1 MGQQPAFL
9 VSSLAGIFPPMTD
22 DEYSRLEDSI
32 RETGLMDE
40 IILWW
45 GAVIDGFH
53 RLRACL
59 RLGIEPR
66 FSSLP
71 DDADP
76 LAYVIGKNDARRDM
90 APWQRPIAALQSLG
104 IVPGGTAPQFRGEIA
119 QICAIS

>member
-1 MGQQPAFL
+1 MDKQAVFL
-9 VSSLAGIFPPMTD
+9 VSPLARIFPPMTE
-22 DEYSRLEDSI
+22 DECAALRESI
-32 RETGLMDE
+32 REAGLLEE
-40 IILWW
+40 ITLWR
-45 GAVIDGFH
+45 GMVIDGFH

-76 LAYVIGKNDARRDM
+76 LAYVTGKNASRRDL
-90 APWQRPIAALQSLG
+90 APWQRPIAAFRASES
-104 IVPGGTAPQFRGEIA
+104 PGWDARAAPGKIT